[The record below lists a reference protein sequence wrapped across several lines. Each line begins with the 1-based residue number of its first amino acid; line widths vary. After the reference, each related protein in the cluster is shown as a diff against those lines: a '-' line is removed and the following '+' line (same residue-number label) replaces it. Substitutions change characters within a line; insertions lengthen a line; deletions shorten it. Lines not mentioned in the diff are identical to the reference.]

1 MRTWPGLLLRVFD
14 QLREVPVRRVAA
26 HDEDARRARGGAE
39 RHQIPERIVGDRLRV
54 ENGTKGERAV
64 LREQN
69 RVTVFSGL
77 DDAVG
82 ADRAPGAGTIDR
94 EHRRLQQP
102 RDLFAQGAR
111 GNVRG
116 VARGQRNHET

>member
-1 MRTWPGLLLRVFD
+1 MW
-14 QLREVPVRRVAA
+14 
-26 HDEDARRARGGAE
+26 
-39 RHQIPERIVGDRLRV
+39 V
-54 ENGTKGERAV
+54 ENSTKGERAI
-64 LREQN
+64 LRKQN

-111 GNVRG
+111 GDVRS
-116 VARGQRNHET
+116 VARGKRNHETYRAGGERLGMGGGRQAQKREGENNAR